1 MRRVL
6 LAELAIFDK
15 LDPVRIVL
23 LVLIGPV
30 VAVIA
35 NRTGQRNRI
44 AVRTGHRMHS
54 FLLTQK

>member
-1 MRRVL
+1 MRRML
-6 LAELAIFDK
+6 LAELAILAE
-15 LDPVRIVL
+15 LDPIRIVF
-23 LVLIGPV
+23 LVLVGPV
-30 VAVIA
+30 VAIFA